1 MAPMLME
8 NGIQNGMPLTEYS
21 ATPDSHTEKRT
32 RASSLLP
39 ESFLYPDGHP
49 DVHYLPL
56 DR

>member
-1 MAPMLME
+1 MAPILME

-21 ATPDSHTEKRT
+21 ATPDSHTGKRT

-49 DVHYLPL
+49 DVRYLHL
-56 DR
+56 D